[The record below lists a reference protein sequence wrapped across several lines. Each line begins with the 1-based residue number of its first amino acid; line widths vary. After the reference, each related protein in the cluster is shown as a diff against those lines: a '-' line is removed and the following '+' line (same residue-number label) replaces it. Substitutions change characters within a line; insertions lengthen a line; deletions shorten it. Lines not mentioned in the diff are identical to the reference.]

1 MHLLQASF
9 PCFNLQFS
17 PCWCLLYW
25 YLNGIFHIWKEWQAQ
40 QREKTKEWHAYRDKE
55 EEKENIKMDEYREI
69 GMRLKGY
76 PEEEVR
82 KAKILVSNFIRAAE
96 EVEEVNWYS

>member
-1 MHLLQASF
+1 
-9 PCFNLQFS
+9 
-17 PCWCLLYW
+17 
-25 YLNGIFHIWKEWQAQ
+25 
-40 QREKTKEWHAYRDKE
+40 
-55 EEKENIKMDEYREI
+55 MDEYREI